1 MSIADQSD
9 RDARLAALLDELTEA
24 ARRGESPQIDVVA
37 TAHPDLADELRA
49 LWGTAMLA
57 GAIGAQ
63 AIESADATF
72 ESPTLSASMHEPPAP
87 GDLPDFELGEE
98 LGRGG
103 MGVVYR
109 AWQKS
114 LSREV
119 AVKLILHGVLATAE
133 EVARFQ
139 AEATAAARL
148 QHPHIVPIY
157 EVGSARGHCYFAMQ
171 LIESDTLADR
181 LASGPLAARDAAR
194 LMQVVAS
201 AIHYAHTQGVIHR
214 DLKPANILLDAGGDP
229 HVTDFGLAKQLS
241 ATSELTRTG
250 SVLGTPAYMAPEL
263 ASGDRGIVGP
273 ASDVYSLGTV
283 LYALLTGRPPFQGPS
298 PVDTVLMLLE
308 QEPLPPR
315 LLNPKLDR
323 DLEMIVLKC
332 LQKPPE
338 LRYESAA
345 ALADDL
351 GAYLND
357 EPVAARSGHF
367 SQVVARM
374 FRETHHATVLENWG
388 LLWMWHAAV
397 LLVICVSTNVMHASR
412 VRWPELDRPWPY
424 LALWGG
430 GLAIWAPIFWTL
442 RRRIGPVTAVERQIA
457 HVWGGSLIAVVL
469 LFVVESLLGLPV
481 LTLSPVL
488 GLISGA
494 VFVAKAGILS
504 GLFYFQAA
512 ALFATSLAMAFL
524 QREGSDAG
532 ITVYGV
538 VVAAAFVL
546 PGWKYYQQ
554 SRAGSEK

>member
-1 MSIADQSD
+1 
-9 RDARLAALLDELTEA
+9 
-24 ARRGESPQIDVVA
+24 
-37 TAHPDLADELRA
+37 
-49 LWGTAMLA
+49 
-57 GAIGAQ
+57 
-63 AIESADATF
+63 
-72 ESPTLSASMHEPPAP
+72 
-87 GDLPDFELGEE
+87 
-98 LGRGG
+98 

-109 AWQKS
+109 AWQES
-114 LSREV
+114 LEREV
-119 AVKLILHGVLATAE
+119 AVKLILRGELATPE

-139 AEATAAARL
+139 AEATAAGRL
-148 QHPHIVPIY
+148 QHPQIVPIY
-157 EVGSARGHCYFAMQ
+157 EVGSAGGHCYFAMQ
-171 LIESDTLADR
+171 LVEGTTLADR
-181 LASGPLAARDAAR
+181 LAAGPLAAREAAR
-194 LMQVVAS
+194 IMLAVAR

-214 DLKPANILLDAGGDP
+214 DLKPANILLDVSGQP

-241 ATSELTRTG
+241 ATTNLTRTG
-250 SVLGTPAYMAPEL
+250 SMLGTPAYMAPEL
-263 ASGDRGIVGP
+263 ASGDRGAVGP
-273 ASDVYSLGTV
+273 ASDIYSLGTI

-308 QEPLPPR
+308 QDPLPPR

-351 GAYLND
+351 AAYLND
-357 EPVAARSGHF
+357 EPIAARSGQF
-367 SQVVARM
+367 SQVLARV

-388 LLWMWHAAV
+388 LLWMWHAVV
-397 LLVICVSTNVMHASR
+397 LLVICATTNFLHARR
-412 VRWPELDRPWPY
+412 VRWPECDRPWPY

-430 GLAIWAPIFWTL
+430 GLAVWAPIFWAL

-488 GLISGA
+488 GLIGGA

-504 GLFYFQAA
+504 GLFYLQAT
-512 ALFATSLAMAFL
+512 ALFTTSLAMAVL
-524 QREGSDAG
+524 QRQGSDVG
-532 ITVYGV
+532 ITLYGM
-538 VVAAAFVL
+538 VAAAAFFL
-546 PGWKYYQQ
+546 PGWKYYRQ
-554 SRAGSEK
+554 SRASREK